1 MLAAEL
7 KNTVLEL
14 PLREKVELVELLC
27 DTLEKPDQA
36 VERKLAEISEKRYQS
51 WKDGEVETSDARDVV
66 KRIRDAY

>member
-27 DTLEKPDQA
+27 DTLDKPDPA
-36 VERKLAEISEKRYQS
+36 IERKLTEISERS
-51 WKDGEVETSDARDVV
+51 
-66 KRIRDAY
+66 